1 MSATISAVPL
11 VSSDGQLAPV
21 TGAQS
26 EQPLSEFA
34 AQMQDG
40 ALSGTQQAAN
50 PAALAAELFGTLRS
64 YFEHARRVE
73 KGISPDWD
81 ANDDGGVDVA
91 INTASASPS
100 GEATLALHG
109 GPARERL
116 EPFDSESEVSPGVA
130 VDLAQLQRTM
140 DVALASMN
148 FATETAL
155 VVRGTSQISHS
166 ANTLLK
172 GQ

>member
-1 MSATISAVPL
+1 MSVTISAVPA
-11 VSSDGQLAPV
+11 VSNDGPAAPV
-21 TGAQS
+21 AAERS
-26 EQPLSEFA
+26 LSDFV
-34 AQMQDG
+34 AQMQDS
-40 ALSGTQQAAN
+40 ALSAPAHAAN
-50 PAALAAELFGTLRS
+50 PAALATELLGTLRS
-64 YFEHARRVE
+64 YFDHARRFE
-73 KGISPDWD
+73 KGVSPGMEVSD
-81 ANDDGGVDVA
+81 AGRAG
-91 INTASASPS
+91 TATPTS
-100 GEATLALHG
+100 EAALELHA

-116 EPFDSESEVSPGVA
+116 EAPEDGRSGVSAGVA
-130 VDLAQLQRTM
+130 VDLAQLHHIM

>member
-1 MSATISAVPL
+1 MSVTISAVPA
-11 VSSDGQLAPV
+11 VSNDGPAAPV
-21 TGAQS
+21 AAERS
-26 EQPLSEFA
+26 LSDFV
-34 AQMQDG
+34 AQMQET
-40 ALSGTQQAAN
+40 ALSAPAHAAN
-50 PAALAAELFGTLRS
+50 PAALATELLGTLRT
-64 YFEHARRVE
+64 YFNHARRFE
-73 KGISPDWD
+73 KGISPGREASEAGRADT
-81 ANDDGGVDVA
+81 ATAPPTSEVA
-91 INTASASPS
+91 L
-100 GEATLALHG
+100 ELHG

-116 EPFDSESEVSPGVA
+116 EPSDGNSGVSAGVA
-130 VDLAQLQRTM
+130 VDLGQLHRIM